1 MRHSRGFVFLV
12 PFVVIFVSVFSS
24 RLEAQRAPDRQNR
37 NQVCFYTD
45 ENFRGD
51 SFCANLGERV
61 RNVGERFNDRI
72 SSIRIFGRAEVT
84 VFDDE
89 NFGGGRRTY
98 DRDVTNLRDWNDRFT
113 SFQISGGERGNE
125 RGGERGGRIGDE
137 RREREPRNGAC
148 FYVNENF
155 GGQSFC
161 LNSGENERNVGGR
174 FNDRITSIRVFGRS
188 RVTIFGDQN
197 FRGRSQEVN
206 RDVPNL
212 RFFNDRITSVVVK

>member
-1 MRHSRGFVFLV
+1 MKRLPGFVFSVL
-12 PFVVIFVSVFSS
+12 FVVIFMSVFSS
-24 RLEAQRAPDRQNR
+24 RLLAQRGPDRQNR
-37 NQVCFYTD
+37 NQACFYTD

-51 SFCANLGERV
+51 SFCGNLGERV

-89 NFGGGRRTY
+89 NFGGGRQTY
-98 DRDVTNLRDWNDRFT
+98 DRDVPNLREWNDRIS
-113 SFQISGGERGNE
+113 SFQVSGGERE
-125 RGGERGGRIGDE
+125 GERGGRIGNE

-148 FYVNENF
+148 FYVDENF

-174 FNDRITSIRVFGRS
+174 FNDRITSIRIFGRA
-188 RVTIFGDQN
+188 RVTIFADQS
-197 FRGRSQEVN
+197 FRGARQEVN
-206 RDVPNL
+206 RDAPNL
-212 RFFNDRITSVVVK
+212 RFFSDRITSVTVR